1 MEEQALAAAAAAA
14 SAAAAAT
21 AAAGRNVCKKRAD
34 RAYARAAVTTGVIN
48 INPLP
53 RRTLTH
59 QINNKNNTGE
69 RTRADVGIH

>member
-14 SAAAAAT
+14 
-21 AAAGRNVCKKRAD
+21 AGRNVCKKRTH
-34 RAYARAAVTTGVIN
+34 RVYARAAVTAGVIN

-59 QINNKNNTGE
+59 QINNKNSMCE
-69 RTRADVGIH
+69 RTRGDVGIH